1 MSKIQCKKKK
11 KKKKKKEGEKN
22 CANLRTQLS
31 RRDPSTI
38 EMSDVQET
46 SLKGQW
52 KITRRL

>member
-1 MSKIQCKKKK
+1 MSKIQYKK